1 MYLAAFSSRLN
12 VVFSHNVY
20 ICAKVVWTRMI
31 REGLLL
37 QAILCNCLKSNS
49 VQMVL
54 WDASPP
60 SSQSADFLNK
70 VTTVCLNTS
79 PLDLLACQ
87 LVSSRSFH

>member
-49 VQMVL
+49 VQMVNSL
-54 WDASPP
+54 QWHLTPALC
-60 SSQSADFLNK
+60 SSVFK
-70 VTTVCLNTS
+70 YFKTGV
-79 PLDLLACQ
+79 
-87 LVSSRSFH
+87 